1 MKIVS
6 LYSFIGIFLLLFPA
20 NLFAGKKFGH
30 PALTYQLSHCS
41 YNVKTCASAT
51 KYHSGVDYSKNGNR
65 DIVSTNDG
73 KIVRIEHMNSNDHG
87 MGNNVIIE
95 HILENGAKI
104 YSLYAHLASI
114 ASTIH
119 EGDSINKGVKIGVM
133 GGSGYGTTDYY
144 GIHLHFEIKDQ
155 PITKNPSGLGLY
167 WGYMPSNPDSYGYHD
182 PNAFI
187 NIESVQS
194 PDPTVGASCGSG
206 LVYDCS
212 LNCVSASTASSWTGD
227 GYCDDGSY
235 GLVLTCSAFNNDG
248 GDCSNS
254 GGSSS
259 TIPGQS
265 CGEGQVYDCNSNCV
279 SSSTASS
286 WTGDGYC
293 DDGSYGM
300 VLTCSAFNNDGGDC
314 GSSGNSTGNSPGQ
327 SCGNNMV
334 YDCNLNCV
342 NASTASSWT
351 GDGYC
356 DDGSYGMFLTCSE
369 FNNDGGDCN

>member
-6 LYSFIGIFLLLFPA
+6 LYSFIGILLLILPA
-20 NLFAGKKFGH
+20 NSFAGKKFGH
-30 PALTYQLSHCS
+30 PASTYQLTSCA

-51 KYHSGVDYSKNGNR
+51 KYHSGIDYSKNGNR

-73 KIVRIEHMNSNDHG
+73 KVVRIEHMSTNDHG
-87 MGNNVIIE
+87 MGNNVIVE
-95 HILENGAKI
+95 HILEEGSKV

-114 ASTIH
+114 ESNIQ
-119 EGDSINKGVKIGVM
+119 EGGIIDKGDKIGVM
-133 GGSGYGTTDYY
+133 GGSGYGVSDKW
-144 GIHLHFEIKDQ
+144 GIHLHFELKDQ
-155 PITKNPSGLGLY
+155 PVTNNPTGSGLH
-167 WGYMPSNPDSYGYHD
+167 WGYMPSNPDHYGYHD

-194 PDPTVGASCGSG
+194 SDPTVGASCGSG

-212 LNCVSASTASSWTGD
+212 LSCVSASTASSWTGD

-235 GLVLTCSAFNNDG
+235 GMVLTCSAFNNDG

-259 TIPGQS
+259 GTPGQS
-265 CGEGQVYDCNSNCV
+265 CGTGQVYDCNSNCV
-279 SSSTASS
+279 NSSTASS

-327 SCGNNMV
+327 SCGNNQV

-342 NASTASSWT
+342 SASTAFAWT

-356 DDGSYGMFLTCSE
+356 DDGSYGMVLTCPA